1 MSCSMVPEATTPPL
15 WLKVWQSTRQ
25 AGAMPS
31 VIAMQKTI
39 EMHVVHKA
47 GVALTIRQLR
57 DAAVYTVTYDEQSDR
72 HLHEVFAP
80 FGITYQ
86 PPHTPG

>member
-1 MSCSMVPEATTPPL
+1 MMHEATTTPL
-15 WLKVWQSTRQ
+15 WLKVWQSARQ
-25 AGAMPS
+25 ASVMPS
-31 VIAMQKTI
+31 VMAMQKAV
-39 EMHVVHKA
+39 EMHVARKA
-47 GVALTIRQLR
+47 GVARTIRQLR

-86 PPHTPG
+86 PADVPE